1 MQAVSNLLQKEGISD
16 IDCLRLVM
24 LYALRYEK
32 ESPVQVM
39 QLLNKLDSRSAKY
52 KPRVIFFKVV
62 HISLSVF
69 K

>member
-1 MQAVSNLLQKEGISD
+1 MQAVTNLLQKEGVSD

-39 QLLNKLDSRSAKY
+39 QLLNKLDSRSAKH
-52 KPRVIFFKVV
+52 KPRV
-62 HISLSVF
+62 LS
-69 K
+69 